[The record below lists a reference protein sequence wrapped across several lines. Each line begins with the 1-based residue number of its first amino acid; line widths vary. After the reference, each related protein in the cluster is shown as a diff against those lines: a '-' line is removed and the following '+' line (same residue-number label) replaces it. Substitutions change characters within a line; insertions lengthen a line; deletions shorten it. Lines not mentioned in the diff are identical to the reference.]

1 VNEKRRRRATLGTC
15 GGTHFLHDGLTD
27 GLFVLIPLWTEAFGL
42 SLTQAGLIKT
52 AFSGALSV
60 TQIPAGFLAER
71 YGERIILTAGTICA
85 GVGYMCLG
93 LAGGF
98 LGLVLA
104 VIVVGIGCGTQHPL
118 SSSLIAKAFDPGVR
132 RTALGTFNFSGDL
145 GKMAMPAIL
154 AAAAVVIGWRSGVV
168 GTGLF
173 VAVAGIAVFVAL
185 AVIGAGAAP
194 APSAKATPAE
204 DPGWGIHHVRGFS
217 TLSAISMFDS
227 VARTGFLTFVP
238 FLLIAKGAAVET
250 VGFALALIFAGGAAG
265 KFLCGIL
272 ADRFG
277 IIRTVV
283 VTELATGAGI
293 LTLLFLPLGGIL
305 ILLPL
310 VGLALNGTSSVLYGT
325 VTDFVTAE
333 RQSRAFGLF
342 YTLGIG
348 ASAIAPAIFGV
359 ISDAAGVPT
368 TLTIVAGMALI
379 AVPLCPLLAGCLL
392 PVTAKPV

>member
-1 VNEKRRRRATLGTC
+1 MNERRRRRAILGTC

-27 GLFVLIPLWTEAFGL
+27 GLFVLLPLWTEAFGL

-52 AFSGALSV
+52 AFSGALSA
-60 TQIPAGFLAER
+60 TQIPAGVLAER
-71 YGERIILTAGTICA
+71 HGERIILAAGTVCA

-104 VIVVGIGCGTQHPL
+104 VVVAGIGCGTQHPL
-118 SSSLIAKAFDPGVR
+118 SSSLIAKAYDPGVR

-145 GKMAMPAIL
+145 GKVAMPAIL
-154 AAAAVVIGWRSGVV
+154 AAVAAVIGWRSGVV
-168 GTGLF
+168 GVGLF
-173 VAVAGIAVFVAL
+173 VAVAGVAVFVAL
-185 AVIGAGAAP
+185 AAIGAGAVP
-194 APSAKATPAE
+194 APSAKATNARKL
-204 DPGWGIHHVRGFS
+204 GWGIHDGRGFS
-217 TLSAISMFDS
+217 ILSAIFMIDS
-227 VARTGFLTFVP
+227 GARTAFLTFVP
-238 FLLIAKGAAVET
+238 FLLIAKGAPVEA

-272 ADRFG
+272 ADRVG

-283 VTELATGAGI
+283 ATELATGAGI
-293 LTLLFLPLGGIL
+293 LALLYLPLGGIL
-305 ILLPL
+305 VLLPL

-333 RQSRAFGLF
+333 RPSRAFGLF

-348 ASAIAPAIFGV
+348 ASAAAPVIFGIV
-359 ISDAAGVPT
+359 SDAAGVPT
-368 TLTIVAGMALI
+368 TLTIVAGMAFVT
-379 AVPLCPLLAGCLL
+379 VPLCPVLGACLSPTPRL
-392 PVTAKPV
+392 PG